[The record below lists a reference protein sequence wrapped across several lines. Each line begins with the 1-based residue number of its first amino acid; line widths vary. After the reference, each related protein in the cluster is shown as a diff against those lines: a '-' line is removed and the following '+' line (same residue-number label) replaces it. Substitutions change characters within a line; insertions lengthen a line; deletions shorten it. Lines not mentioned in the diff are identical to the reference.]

1 MSKFEQTFTRTSTDI
16 MWHGDGLDSAVSDEF
31 SYYVNENYV
40 ANGKLLSKVMT
51 LSNDDLVL
59 TITRIFNT
67 EQDRADYLSDAT
79 RASYITLRDSYNATN
94 NIVHT
99 MIEPMGAT
107 G

>member
-31 SYYVNENYV
+31 SYYVNEN
-40 ANGKLLSKVMT
+40 
-51 LSNDDLVL
+51 LVL

-79 RASYITLRDSYNATN
+79 RASYITSRDSYNATN